1 MRKFMH
7 DYIEAQK
14 RRREE
19 HGEEGFSLIELI
31 VVVVIL
37 AILAAIAIPIFL
49 GIQQSAKDNALK
61 AVAAT
66 AASAVAADL
75 ASNTPL
81 TTAAGGALINTGVYK
96 TDGNAVVK
104 VYGALS
110 LSGFCVEATAA
121 GSTAGTPSGATA
133 AAGPGRVSATSCT

>member
-61 AVAAT
+61 AVAGT
-66 AASAVAADL
+66 AAAAVAADL
-75 ASNTPL
+75 ASNTPNI
-81 TTAAGGALINTGVYK
+81 TAAGTLPATVYK
-96 TDGNAVVK
+96 SDGNATVSVS
-104 VYGALS
+104 GTLS
-110 LSGFCVEATAA
+110 LSGFCVTAVAA
-121 GSTAGTPSGATA
+121 GSTAGTPTGATA
-133 AAGPGRVSATSCT
+133 YSGPGKLANGTCP